1 MCFVR
6 KATFRALTIPIVSA
20 IFILGWCG
28 NSLAIT
34 FTTLEFPGATYT
46 ELSSID
52 GNNIVGSYSDTF
64 GAQHGF
70 LFDGVNWT
78 TLDVPFP
85 RSPEAPFLLA
95 YDTRAYG
102 ISGNNIVGW
111 YLEGPHGFLFD
122 GTTWTPLDYP
132 GSVNGSN
139 QAVDGNNIV
148 GLAGST
154 GFLYDGA
161 TWTPLAYPGSTF
173 TNPLGIDDGKVVG
186 FYELGDFPA
195 PRHGFVYDGVDWDAL
210 NYPGSLATE
219 AHGIDG
225 NRIVGSWSDANV
237 FHGFIYDGL
246 TWTSLDYPDSLATVV
261 NDISGNRLVGTYF
274 DPTGYPHPFLAT
286 IPEPTAAI
294 LCVAFAPLLL
304 RRRPR

>member
-1 MCFVR
+1 MFVR
-6 KATFRALTIPIVSA
+6 NAIVRALTIPIVYA
-20 IFILGWCG
+20 IFILGWSG
-28 NSLAIT
+28 ISSAIT
-34 FTTLEFPGATYT
+34 FTTLDFPGATYT
-46 ELSSID
+46 ELTSID
-52 GNNIVGSYSDTF
+52 GNNIVGYYADTL

-70 LFDGVNWT
+70 LYDGVNWT

-95 YDTRAYG
+95 YDTRAFG

-139 QAVDGNNIV
+139 QAVDGNSIV
-148 GLAGST
+148 GVAGST

-161 TWTPLAYPGSTF
+161 TWTPLAYPGSIF
-173 TNPLGIDDGKVVG
+173 TNPLGIDDGNVVG
-186 FYELGDFPA
+186 FYQVGDFFE
-195 PRHGFVYDGVDWDAL
+195 PRHGFVYDGNDWVTID
-210 NYPGSLATE
+210 YPGAISTE
-219 AHGIDG
+219 PHGIDG
-225 NRIVGSWSDANV
+225 NNIVGSWWDSTQGHA
-237 FHGFIYDGL
+237 FIYNGL
-246 TWTSLDYPDSLATVV
+246 TWTSFDHPDSIATVV

-274 DPTGYPHPFLAT
+274 DVTGNPHPFLAT
-286 IPEPTAAI
+286 IPEPTAAM
-294 LCVAFAPLLL
+294 LCLIGATVLI